1 MIRLYVDLDA
11 ALAQTLH
18 IKENIFRIFEKRPA
32 RLLAVKYIPMADSQL
47 LILDKAQIQ
56 QKINRI
62 AYQILEDNLQE
73 KEIVLA
79 GIWDRGYKLALRL
92 QRVLQEISE
101 LKVTLLRVD
110 LERQS
115 SKLISSTDLDDSKW
129 KNKVIILVDD
139 VLNSGKTLAYGLG
152 VFLNTPHKKIRT
164 VVLVDRSHKIFPIA
178 TDFVGLQMA
187 TVLKEHVEVIMDV
200 PGREDCVYLS

>member
-1 MIRLYVDLDA
+1 MP
-11 ALAQTLH
+11 
-18 IKENIFRIFEKRPA
+18 ENQ
-32 RLLAVKYIPMADSQL
+32 V
-47 LILDKAQIQ
+47 LILNRQQID

-62 AYQILEDNLQE
+62 AYQILEDNLNE

-92 QRVLQEISE
+92 KIVLESISAF
-101 LKVTLLRVD
+101 KVTMLRVD
-110 LERQS
+110 LEKKN
-115 SKLISSTDLDDSKW
+115 SKLVAKTDLGESEW

-178 TDFVGLQMA
+178 TDFVGLELA
-187 TVLKEHVEVIMDV
+187 TILKEHVDVVMDV
-200 PGREDCVYLS
+200 EGEEDRVYLS

>member
-1 MIRLYVDLDA
+1 
-11 ALAQTLH
+11 
-18 IKENIFRIFEKRPA
+18 
-32 RLLAVKYIPMADSQL
+32 MADSPL
-47 LILDKAQIQ
+47 LILDKTQIQ

-62 AYQILEDNLQE
+62 AYQILEDNLNE

-92 QRVLQEISE
+92 EQKLQEISE
-101 LKVTLLRVD
+101 LKVIMLRVD
-110 LERQS
+110 LEKQN
-115 SKLISSTDLDDSKW
+115 SKLVAKTDLDESRW
-129 KNKVIILVDD
+129 RNKVVILVDD

-178 TDFVGLQMA
+178 TDFVGLKMA
-187 TVLKEHVEVIMDV
+187 TVLKEHVDVIMDV
-200 PGREDCVYLS
+200 PNEEDSVYLS

>member
-1 MIRLYVDLDA
+1 MRLKFVLFVAYNNAIYL
-11 ALAQTLH
+11 
-18 IKENIFRIFEKRPA
+18 
-32 RLLAVKYIPMADSQL
+32 MAESQL
-47 LILDKAQIQ
+47 LILNKKQIQ

-62 AYQILEDNLQE
+62 AYQILEDNLDE

-79 GIWDRGYKLALRL
+79 GIWDRGYKLAIRL
-92 QRVLQEISE
+92 KTVLSRISS
-101 LKVTLLRVD
+101 LKITLLNIELDRLD
-110 LERQS
+110 T
-115 SKLISSTDLDDSKW
+115 KLVASTDLDESQW
-129 KNKVIILVDD
+129 KGKVIILVDD

-187 TVLKEHVEVIMDV
+187 TVLKEHVDV
-200 PGREDCVYLS
+200 VLDVDGEEDSVYLS

>member
-1 MIRLYVDLDA
+1 MPQNQI
-11 ALAQTLH
+11 
-18 IKENIFRIFEKRPA
+18 
-32 RLLAVKYIPMADSQL
+32 
-47 LILDKAQIQ
+47 LILDKKQIQ

-62 AYQILEDNLQE
+62 AYQILEDNIDE

-79 GIWDRGYKLALRL
+79 GIWDRGYKLAFRL
-92 QRVLQEISE
+92 EKTLNEISE
-101 LKVTLLRVD
+101 FKTTLLRIDV
-110 LERQS
+110 EKQS
-115 SKLISSTDLDDSKW
+115 SKLVAKTDLPESNW

-178 TDFVGLQMA
+178 TDFVGLELA
-187 TVLKEHVEVIMDV
+187 TVLKEHVDVIMDV
-200 PGREDCVYLS
+200 EGEEDRVYLS

>member
-1 MIRLYVDLDA
+1 
-11 ALAQTLH
+11 
-18 IKENIFRIFEKRPA
+18 
-32 RLLAVKYIPMADSQL
+32 MADSKL
-47 LILDKAQIQ
+47 LILDKTQIQ

-62 AYQILEDNLQE
+62 AYQLLEDNLEE
-73 KEIVLA
+73 KEVVLA
-79 GIWDRGYKLALRL
+79 GIWDRGYKLAIRL
-92 QRVLQEISE
+92 KTVLEEISE
-101 LKVTLLRVD
+101 LKITLLRVD

-115 SKLISSTDLDDSKW
+115 SKLVFKTDMDEAKW

-187 TVLKEHVEVIMDV
+187 TVLKEHVNVIMDV
-200 PGREDCVYLS
+200 PGVEDSVYLS

>member
-1 MIRLYVDLDA
+1 MPN
-11 ALAQTLH
+11 
-18 IKENIFRIFEKRPA
+18 KE
-32 RLLAVKYIPMADSQL
+32 V
-47 LILDKAQIQ
+47 LILDKQQIA

-62 AYQILEDNLQE
+62 AYQILEDNLNE

-92 QRVLQEISE
+92 KNVLETISAF
-101 LKVTLLRVD
+101 KVTMLRVD
-110 LERQS
+110 LEKKN
-115 SKLISSTDLDDSKW
+115 SKLVAKTDLGESEW

-178 TDFVGLQMA
+178 TDFVGLELA
-187 TVLKEHVEVIMDV
+187 TILKEHVDVVMDV
-200 PGREDCVYLS
+200 EGEDDRVYLS

>member
-1 MIRLYVDLDA
+1 MP
-11 ALAQTLH
+11 
-18 IKENIFRIFEKRPA
+18 E
-32 RLLAVKYIPMADSQL
+32 SQVL
-47 LILDKAQIQ
+47 VLNKQQIA

-62 AYQILEDNLQE
+62 AYQILEDNLEE

-79 GIWDRGYKLALRL
+79 GIWDRGYKLAIRL
-92 QRVLQEISE
+92 KSVLENIADF
-101 LKVTLLRVD
+101 KVILLRVD
-110 LERQS
+110 LEKQN
-115 SKLISSTDLDDSKW
+115 SKSFAKTDLQENDW

-178 TDFVGLQMA
+178 TDFVGLELA
-187 TVLKEHVEVIMDV
+187 TILKEHVDV
-200 PGREDCVYLS
+200 VLDVDGEEDRVYLS

>member
-1 MIRLYVDLDA
+1 MP
-11 ALAQTLH
+11 
-18 IKENIFRIFEKRPA
+18 ENQ
-32 RLLAVKYIPMADSQL
+32 V
-47 LILDKAQIQ
+47 LILDKQQIE

-62 AYQILEDNLQE
+62 AYQILEDNLGE

-92 QRVLQEISE
+92 QNVLTEIADF
-101 LKVTLLRVD
+101 KITLLRVD
-110 LERQS
+110 LEKQN
-115 SKLISSTDLDDSKW
+115 SKLVAKTDLGESEW

-178 TDFVGLQMA
+178 TDFVGLELA
-187 TVLKEHVEVIMDV
+187 TILKEHVDVVMDV
-200 PGREDCVYLS
+200 EGEEDRVYLS

>member
-1 MIRLYVDLDA
+1 
-11 ALAQTLH
+11 
-18 IKENIFRIFEKRPA
+18 
-32 RLLAVKYIPMADSQL
+32 MADSQL
-47 LILDKAQIQ
+47 LILNKAQIQ

-62 AYQILEDNLQE
+62 AYQLLEDNLEE

-79 GIWDRGYKLALRL
+79 GIWDRGYKLATRL
-92 QRVLQEISE
+92 KAVLDEISD
-101 LKVTLLRVD
+101 LQVTLLRVD

-115 SKLISSTDLDDSKW
+115 STLVSKTDMDEAKW
-129 KNKVIILVDD
+129 RNKVIILVDD

-187 TVLKEHVEVIMDV
+187 TVLKEHVDVVMDV
-200 PGREDCVYLS
+200 PGVEDSVYLS